1 MIIFLILILL
11 ASPAH
16 AQEFYVYKPVKIT
29 DGDTIKLDVSKES
42 PLIKKLGLSVRI
54 KGIDTPEKG
63 SKAKCDKEN
72 VLGQQA
78 TKFTNDLVGNKELL
92 LSEVKNDKY
101 GGRIVANVEMAPEFQ
116 GGQTALGKF
125 LGSRL
130 RYPAGAR
137 QNKIQGKVY
146 IGFIVEKNGS
156 LTDFKVVRG
165 IGGGCDEEAIRV
177 LRSSPV
183 WRPGMAN
190 GKPVRT
196 SYVLPITFQPG
207 N

>member
-72 VLGQQA
+72 ALGQQA
-78 TKFTNDLVGNKELL
+78 TKFTTDLVGNKELL
-92 LSEVKNDKY
+92 LSDIKWDKY
-101 GGRIVANVEMAPEFQ
+101 GGRIVANVKV
-116 GGQTALGKF
+116 GGVDIAQELLKKG
-125 LGSRL
+125 L
-130 RYPAGAR
+130 AR
-137 QNKIQGKVY
+137 VY
-146 IGFIVEKNGS
+146 NGEKKKS
-156 LTDFKVVRG
+156 W
-165 IGGGCDEEAIRV
+165 CD
-177 LRSSPV
+177 
-183 WRPGMAN
+183 
-190 GKPVRT
+190 
-196 SYVLPITFQPG
+196 
-207 N
+207 

>member
-72 VLGQQA
+72 ALGQQA
-78 TKFTNDLVGNKELL
+78 TKFTTDLVGNKELL
-92 LSEVKNDKY
+92 LSQVENDKY
-101 GGRIVANVEMAPEFQ
+101 GGRIVANVKV
-116 GGQTALGKF
+116 GGIDIAQELLKKGLAT
-125 LGSRL
+125 
-130 RYPAGAR
+130 
-137 QNKIQGKVY
+137 VY
-146 IGFIVEKNGS
+146 NGEKKKS
-156 LTDFKVVRG
+156 W
-165 IGGGCDEEAIRV
+165 CD
-177 LRSSPV
+177 
-183 WRPGMAN
+183 
-190 GKPVRT
+190 
-196 SYVLPITFQPG
+196 
-207 N
+207 

>member
-72 VLGQQA
+72 ALGQQA
-78 TKFTNDLVGNKELL
+78 TKFTTDLVSNKELL
-92 LSEVKNDKY
+92 LSQVENDKY
-101 GGRIVANVEMAPEFQ
+101 GGRIVANVKV
-116 GGQTALGKF
+116 GGVDIAQELLKKG
-125 LGSRL
+125 L
-130 RYPAGAR
+130 AR
-137 QNKIQGKVY
+137 VY
-146 IGFIVEKNGS
+146 NGEKKKS
-156 LTDFKVVRG
+156 W
-165 IGGGCDEEAIRV
+165 CD
-177 LRSSPV
+177 
-183 WRPGMAN
+183 
-190 GKPVRT
+190 
-196 SYVLPITFQPG
+196 
-207 N
+207 

>member
-42 PLIKKLGLSVRI
+42 PLVKKLGLSVRI

-101 GGRIVANVEMAPEFQ
+101 GGRIVANVKV
-116 GGQTALGKF
+116 GGVDIAQELLKKG
-125 LGSRL
+125 L
-130 RYPAGAR
+130 AR
-137 QNKIQGKVY
+137 VY
-146 IGFIVEKNGS
+146 NREKKKS
-156 LTDFKVVRG
+156 W
-165 IGGGCDEEAIRV
+165 CD
-177 LRSSPV
+177 
-183 WRPGMAN
+183 
-190 GKPVRT
+190 
-196 SYVLPITFQPG
+196 
-207 N
+207 

>member
-101 GGRIVANVEMAPEFQ
+101 GGRIVANVKV
-116 GGQTALGKF
+116 GGVDIAQELLKKG
-125 LGSRL
+125 L
-130 RYPAGAR
+130 AR
-137 QNKIQGKVY
+137 VY
-146 IGFIVEKNGS
+146 NGEKKKS
-156 LTDFKVVRG
+156 W
-165 IGGGCDEEAIRV
+165 CD
-177 LRSSPV
+177 
-183 WRPGMAN
+183 
-190 GKPVRT
+190 
-196 SYVLPITFQPG
+196 
-207 N
+207 

>member
-72 VLGQQA
+72 ALGQQA
-78 TKFTNDLVGNKELL
+78 TKFTTDLVGNKELL

-101 GGRIVANVEMAPEFQ
+101 GGRIVANVKV
-116 GGQTALGKF
+116 GGVDIAQELLKKG
-125 LGSRL
+125 L
-130 RYPAGAR
+130 AR
-137 QNKIQGKVY
+137 VY
-146 IGFIVEKNGS
+146 NGEKKKS
-156 LTDFKVVRG
+156 W
-165 IGGGCDEEAIRV
+165 CD
-177 LRSSPV
+177 
-183 WRPGMAN
+183 
-190 GKPVRT
+190 
-196 SYVLPITFQPG
+196 
-207 N
+207 

>member
-1 MIIFLILILL
+1 MIIFLILFLL

-72 VLGQQA
+72 ALGQQA
-78 TKFTNDLVGNKELL
+78 TKFTTELVGNKELL

-101 GGRIVANVEMAPEFQ
+101 GGRIVATVKV
-116 GGQTALGKF
+116 GGVDIAQELLKKG
-125 LGSRL
+125 L
-130 RYPAGAR
+130 AR
-137 QNKIQGKVY
+137 VY
-146 IGFIVEKNGS
+146 NGEKKKS
-156 LTDFKVVRG
+156 W
-165 IGGGCDEEAIRV
+165 CD
-177 LRSSPV
+177 
-183 WRPGMAN
+183 
-190 GKPVRT
+190 
-196 SYVLPITFQPG
+196 
-207 N
+207 

>member
-72 VLGQQA
+72 ALGQQA
-78 TKFTNDLVGNKELL
+78 SKYTTELVGNKELL
-92 LSEVKNDKY
+92 LSQVENDHY
-101 GGRIVANVEMAPEFQ
+101 GGRIVANVKV
-116 GGQTALGKF
+116 GGVDIAQELLKKG
-125 LGSRL
+125 L
-130 RYPAGAR
+130 AR
-137 QNKIQGKVY
+137 VYNK
-146 IGFIVEKNGS
+146 EKKKS
-156 LTDFKVVRG
+156 W
-165 IGGGCDEEAIRV
+165 CD
-177 LRSSPV
+177 
-183 WRPGMAN
+183 
-190 GKPVRT
+190 
-196 SYVLPITFQPG
+196 
-207 N
+207 